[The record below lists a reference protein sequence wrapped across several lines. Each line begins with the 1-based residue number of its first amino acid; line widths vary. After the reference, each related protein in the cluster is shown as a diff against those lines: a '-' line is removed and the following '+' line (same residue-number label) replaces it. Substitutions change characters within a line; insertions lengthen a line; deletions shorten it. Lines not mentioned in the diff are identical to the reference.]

1 MSCAHTNFEPDS
13 GGVVR
18 CPDCGDLVWSYD
30 GKKYLVPHF
39 RHDAEKVVLCHATN
53 YHEASAFNEKKILR
67 TRLNLPLS
75 GLNPDETLP
84 SATNSAKNREIRFDA
99 IKKAL
104 LPYGLMVTRF
114 IEEGSLD
121 SNEPFWI
128 HRRDLDP
135 KRSFPELNECPANEF
150 VLPEI
155 DEDPRWRDDWH
166 SKIDAGQVSAVD
178 RLYRGWRPGQKE
190 AVRSILQQRRS
201 MSIVSLP
208 TGRGKSF
215 IAQYCSRLLRHTEG
229 GDCGPTLIISPLI
242 SLMDD
247 QRIRWNE
254 VNEIWQKYGVEPLR
268 CAFLTAEEKR
278 TPSELKQ
285 LLRSGE
291 LDVLCCSPEALLRPS
306 SSQIQW
312 IEIFQNMNR
321 PFSFMVIDEAH
332 TIADWGASIR
342 PEFQLLNTIKR
353 ILIRKN
359 PNCRLLLMS
368 ATITKSEEEEL
379 HRMFSDEM
387 RVMPVIREIGLGND
401 QQRVSNTRPDLMFD
415 IEPIAAPNEE
425 QYQQA
430 LAKSSIQFQS
440 IMDVFSRMDN
450 WWTNEHGKPYNQTPF
465 SSVLFTRRR
474 KDAKKPSGSN
484 YSPIHNNLTGSIQT
498 YTGETSSLERQA
510 RLDGFLHDRIDV
522 LVATSAFGMGVDK
535 PNAWLVGYVGLPFTL
550 KSLYQ
555 SFGRAA
561 RDSGWQSNGRS
572 FRSGICFG
580 RIFGKSYAFS
590 PELQIKL
597 SLERFWDFVEPQSH
611 ENGYMFLNIEHDAGL
626 GWATSS
632 GNASKVKHDF
642 AEDALQDEYG
652 WNANLRNSSIEE
664 LKRAEKEWR
673 KKRKSRDA
681 QIHFRMW
688 LLSVL
693 ERVGVCSIVGVL
705 REGAQLRGFK
715 KSIEEGEE
723 ESNAFDN
730 ASNQPGYPPEKLI
743 LVAKIEQHVTGFQH
757 SVDLIQAGIEILKQ
771 RHDTGIK
778 EIREFRSKLADPN
791 ACRRQLLAPAIGVD
805 SENELTCVEA
815 FQQGIFMMPCN
826 ACRRNEAFSQFGLP
840 ADGPLVSSEQ
850 VVNLLR
856 DQRIIANPVQ
866 EERHI
871 LPKSGRYVSGDEID
885 LLSPGLTHE
894 GRLNIIENNGL
905 EAEVEVIG
913 AEGKKIRLTNLSE
926 ESWYIPN
933 GKYYLESEPG
943 TFIEAG
949 DS

>member
-1 MSCAHTNFEPDS
+1 MSCAHTNIEPDS
-13 GGVVR
+13 GEVVQ
-18 CPDCGDLVWSYD
+18 CPDCGNLVWLCD
-30 GKKYLVPHF
+30 GNKYFVPFF
-39 RHDAEKVVLCHATN
+39 RRDADEIVLCRATN
-53 YHEASAFNEKKILR
+53 QHEASMFNEKKILR
-67 TRLNLPLS
+67 TRLNLPLD
-75 GLNPDETLP
+75 GLNPDEKLP
-84 SATNSAKNREIRFDA
+84 SATNSANNRKIRYEA
-99 IKKAL
+99 IKEAL
-104 LPYGLMVTRF
+104 QPYGLIATRF
-114 IEEGSLD
+114 VEEGSLD
-121 SNEPFWI
+121 ANEPFWM
-128 HRRDLDP
+128 HRRDMDP
-135 KRSFPELNECPANEF
+135 KISFPELSECPPSEF
-150 VLPEI
+150 DLPET
-155 DEDPRWRDDWH
+155 DEDPRWESDWE
-166 SKIDAGQVSAVD
+166 SKIDAGQVSAPD
-178 RLYRGWRPGQKE
+178 RLYRSWRPGQKE
-190 AVRSILQQRRS
+190 AVRSILEQRRS

-247 QRIRWNE
+247 QRIRWNQ
-254 VNEIWQKYGVEPLR
+254 VNEDWQMSGIEPLR

-285 LLRSGE
+285 LLRSGN

-312 IEIFQNMNR
+312 IEIFQNMKR

-359 PNCRLLLMS
+359 SNCRLLLMS
-368 ATITKSEEEEL
+368 ATITKPEEEEL

-387 RVMPVIREIGLGND
+387 RVMPVIREIGLGSG
-401 QQRVSNTRPDLMFD
+401 QQRASNTRPDLMFD
-415 IEPIAAPNEE
+415 IEPIAASNEE

-430 LAKSSIQFQS
+430 LAKSSIDFQS
-440 IMDVFSRMDN
+440 VMDEFSRMKN
-450 WWTNEHGKPYNQTPF
+450 WWTDEDGKPYNKTPF

-484 YSPIHNNLTGSIQT
+484 YSPIHNNLTGSIRT

-510 RLDGFLHDRIDV
+510 RLESFLHDRIDV

-535 PNAWLVGYVGLPFTL
+535 PNAWLVGYAGLPFTL

-561 RDSGWQSNGRS
+561 RDSGWQSNGGS
-572 FRSGICFG
+572 YRSGICFG

-626 GWATSS
+626 GWATSA

-705 REGAQLRGFK
+705 RDGAQLRAFK
-715 KSIEEGEE
+715 NSIEEGEQ
-723 ESNAFDN
+723 ESIAFDN
-730 ASNQPGYPPEKLI
+730 ASIESGYPPEKLI
-743 LVAKIEQHVTGFQH
+743 LVAKIGQHVNGFQH
-757 SVDLIQAGIEILKQ
+757 SVELIEAGIEILKQ
-771 RHDTGIK
+771 RHDTGLN
-778 EIREFRSKLADPN
+778 EIREFRNKLADPN

-826 ACRRNEAFSQFGLP
+826 ACRQDEAFSVYGLP
-840 ADGPLVSSEQ
+840 SDGPLVSSKQ
-850 VVNLLR
+850 VVELLR
-856 DQRIIANPVQ
+856 DRRTIATPDR

-885 LLSPGLTHE
+885 LLSPALIHD
-894 GRLNIIENNGL
+894 GRLTIVESNGL
-905 EAEVEVIG
+905 EVEVEIIG
-913 AEGKKIRLTNLSE
+913 PGGRNLRITNLSA

-933 GKYYLESEPG
+933 GKYYVESVSG
-943 TFIEAG
+943 TFEEAE
-949 DS
+949 DT